1 MQSPPSP
8 WSPPS
13 RPGPVLV
20 ATGLTKRYRDATAL
34 AGVSISLEAGTAT
47 AVVGPSGSGKS
58 TLLHCLAGFTR
69 PDAGDVTL
77 DGLLIS
83 RLGQRTATK
92 LRRERFGFVF
102 QSDQLLGELP
112 AVENVALPLMLGGM
126 SRRSATARA
135 AEWFAPLG
143 LAGLETRRPG
153 QMSGGQVQRVSI
165 ARALVVGPSVVF
177 ADEPTAALDR
187 ATSTTTMEVLTRACR
202 HAGAALLVVTHDL
215 DVAASCDRTVRMRD
229 GRVHGVVTNPS
240 AASSSST
247 ATAGSVG

>member
-1 MQSPPSP
+1 M
-8 WSPPS
+8 
-13 RPGPVLV
+13 
-20 ATGLTKRYRDATAL
+20 
-34 AGVSISLEAGTAT
+34 
-47 AVVGPSGSGKS
+47 
-58 TLLHCLAGFTR
+58 
-69 PDAGDVTL
+69 TL
-77 DGLLIS
+77 DGLLMS

-187 ATSTTTMEVLTRACR
+187 ATSTTTMQPITEPMNGTQASNAVSKPSSKGLDIPSNHKPRAR
-202 HAGAALLVVTHDL
+202 H
-215 DVAASCDRTVRMRD
+215 
-229 GRVHGVVTNPS
+229 RV
-240 AASSSST
+240 SST
-247 ATAGSVG
+247 VNCNKPTK